1 MAKKE
6 EFEGVIATEE
16 TKAEKKVEGTV
27 EEKAT
32 VEKEEKKPA
41 KRTTAKKVAK
51 EETEE
56 VTAEAPKKEEAVKEV
71 AEEVSTEE
79 TTEEEPAKEESP
91 AKESKKAEKAP
102 AKKKAAPKKK
112 AKKIVPQQNP
122 NLSREIITLDK
133 DEVVEFLTKEEEE
146 LEIAWTD
153 IMRSRME
160 KEPLTGI
167 LDDIDQISI
176 GKGQTTEL
184 GVVNYHGIQVK
195 IPLQEMNIVIERK
208 NASGK
213 IEVIADSSKE
223 RTTDLSRVMS
233 SMQGAE
239 IDFIV
244 MEYDIESGIALA
256 SRRMAMEKKAR
267 TYYVDTHNGTR
278 VITPGKV
285 IQARIIAV
293 AEGTYVRLEC
303 FGVETFVKCLDL
315 DPQWIASARD
325 AYEVGEKLYVVV
337 KDVSFANGRVS
348 IEVEGRSLKKEDNFE
363 CKPQARYLAEV
374 TSKAKGKYYLRLK
387 AGCNAISYQYV
398 GEKPYPQV
406 GDEVKLVCSR
416 FDKENKLCI
425 GTIIKVVKHKK

>member
-16 TKAEKKVEGTV
+16 TKAEEKVEGAG

-32 VEKEEKKPA
+32 AEKEEKKPA
-41 KRTTAKKVAK
+41 KKTTAKKTAK
-51 EETEE
+51 KETEK
-56 VTAEAPKKEEAVKEV
+56 VTAETTEKEEAVKEV

-102 AKKKAAPKKK
+102 AKKKAVPKKK
-112 AKKIVPQQNP
+112 VKKIVPQQNP

>member
-56 VTAEAPKKEEAVKEV
+56 VTAEATEKEKVEKEV